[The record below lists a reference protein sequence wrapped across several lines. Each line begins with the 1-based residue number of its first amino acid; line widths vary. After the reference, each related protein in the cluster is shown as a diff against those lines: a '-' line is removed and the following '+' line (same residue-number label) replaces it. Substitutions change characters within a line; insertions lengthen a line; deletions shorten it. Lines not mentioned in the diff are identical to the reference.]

1 MTLLALGIL
10 AGVLAVAGQGMASG
24 ATGDVRGVR
33 FGGDTTRTRVVID
46 LDRSARGEVI
56 EQGDNGRLI
65 LTLAGVG
72 AGRGVDGAGT
82 GLVRDWRVSS
92 SGAASRVQLALA
104 RTARIERRFLLPPG
118 DGVAHY
124 RYVIDIASTGGAV
137 TSSVRETPRTPV
149 RRAQRPL
156 IVIDAGH
163 GGHDPGARGHD
174 RNESEITLAAAIAL
188 RDELNRTGRYRVLM
202 TRETNVYVGLSQRV
216 RIARQADA
224 DLFISLHADAGTDP
238 ATRGASVYTLSEQ
251 GANRAV
257 REVTRSEDWHR
268 DLHLPGRDPSVDR
281 ILLDMTQRATQN
293 RSAQFARVLLSHI
306 EAADHP
312 LLRRSHRDAG
322 FAVLLAPDVP
332 AVLLE
337 MGFMTNP
344 DDERALAD
352 ARSRQRLMR
361 AVAEGIDRYFSQPA
375 NGTMIAGVPGTGS

>member
-1 MTLLALGIL
+1 
-10 AGVLAVAGQGMASG
+10 
-24 ATGDVRGVR
+24 
-33 FGGDTTRTRVVID
+33 
-46 LDRSARGEVI
+46 
-56 EQGDNGRLI
+56 
-65 LTLAGVG
+65 
-72 AGRGVDGAGT
+72 
-82 GLVRDWRVSS
+82 
-92 SGAASRVQLALA
+92 
-104 RTARIERRFLLPPG
+104 
-118 DGVAHY
+118 
-124 RYVIDIASTGGAV
+124 
-137 TSSVRETPRTPV
+137 
-149 RRAQRPL
+149 
-156 IVIDAGH
+156 
-163 GGHDPGARGHD
+163 
-174 RNESEITLAAAIAL
+174 
-188 RDELNRTGRYRVLM
+188 M

-224 DLFISLHADAGTDP
+224 DLFISLHADAGADP

-251 GANRAV
+251 GASRAV

-306 EAADHP
+306 EEADHP

-352 ARSRQRLMR
+352 TRQRQRLMR

-375 NGTMIAGVPGTGS
+375 GGTMIAGVPGTGS